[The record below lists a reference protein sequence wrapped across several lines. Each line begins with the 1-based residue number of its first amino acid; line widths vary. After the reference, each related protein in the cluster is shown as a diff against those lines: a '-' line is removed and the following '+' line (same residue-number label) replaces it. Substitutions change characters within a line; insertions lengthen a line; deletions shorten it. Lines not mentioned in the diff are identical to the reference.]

1 FEDRDGAVVIEATS
15 GDELRELRGITKPN
29 VLHRRDGFLIVD
41 DFTATVM
48 PIVQPHAFQELV
60 LAAGFRSLLT
70 VQADAGAQEI
80 GLWFWSKK
88 PSGFAM
94 RDVPIARRIADHVA
108 LAVSHEQLATTAR
121 SVAEAQARAGKAA
134 NRVRPSTSETFR
146 HAEAPRVVGHSPEW
160 LDMLQQA
167 MQVAPTEATALLTGE
182 SGTGKEVLARLI
194 HRESPRAGGPFVALN
209 CAALPEQLLE
219 SELFG

>member
-1 FEDRDGAVVIEATS
+1 
-15 GDELRELRGITKPN
+15 
-29 VLHRRDGFLIVD
+29 
-41 DFTATVM
+41 
-48 PIVQPHAFQELV
+48 
-60 LAAGFRSLLT
+60 
-70 VQADAGAQEI
+70 
-80 GLWFWSKK
+80 K

-160 LDMLQQA
+160 LAILQQA
-167 MQVAPTEATALLTGE
+167 MQVAPTEAPALLTGE

-219 SELFG
+219 SELFGYERGAFTGAQHPKPGQIELASGG